1 MGLLSCTIYKTY
13 LYFIGYWLGEI
24 IRTIIEI
31 IFMDKIEKEKE
42 KEKKINFKKEEEL
55 MKLFLLNIA
64 DLLTGF
70 LVLYTKKTMK
80 VLDSSKNL
88 RKESKANKLE
98 TSLIYN
104 DEPTFQHK
112 IFLIP
117 LISILDL
124 IASSVYFFAALFSN
138 ITLNP
143 RQFDW
148 MVSIDIIARIFFSI
162 IILKIIVRKHHK
174 LGIILC
180 IIGFILMSISDIIS
194 INDEDMNFL
203 DILIFILIIF
213 PKSILFPLV
222 DVLYKIVLTNDF
234 LLPHLLMFYRG
245 LSQFP
250 IIFITILILHWNNE
264 IDFEFLNEFNNY
276 NRIIYTISFTIISS
290 IRNLC
295 VLEVIYIF
303 NSHYVSFLLAIIIFE
318 NTIRKFFEDKII
330 YNFSDIK
337 GITFFTVDITALLL
351 ISAGTLIFNE
361 MIIINA
367 CGLKDKTKLNL
378 INEEKGENKII
389 DESFYY
395 EEEDDENNNSK
406 ENHSNGNK
414 SADNLINNSDE
425 KNIIYG
431 LDKENEDRENSF

>member
-31 IFMDKIEKEKE
+31 IFMDKIEKE

-104 DEPTFQHK
+104 DEPRFQHK

>member
-31 IFMDKIEKEKE
+31 IFMDKKEKE

-80 VLDSSKNL
+80 VLDSSKNH

-104 DEPTFQHK
+104 DEPRFQHK

-194 INDEDMNFL
+194 INNEDMNFL
-203 DILIFILIIF
+203 DILIFISIIF

-250 IIFITILILHWNNE
+250 IIFIIILILHWNNK

-276 NRIIYTISFTIISS
+276 NRIIYTISFTIISC

-406 ENHSNGNK
+406 ENHSNENK

-425 KNIIYG
+425 KNIIYS

>member
-31 IFMDKIEKEKE
+31 IFMDKIEKE

>member
-31 IFMDKIEKEKE
+31 IFMDKIEKE

-80 VLDSSKNL
+80 VLDSSKNH

-124 IASSVYFFAALFSN
+124 IASSVYFLAALFSN

-148 MVSIDIIARIFFSI
+148 MVSIDIIARIFF
-162 IILKIIVRKHHK
+162 
-174 LGIILC
+174 
-180 IIGFILMSISDIIS
+180 
-194 INDEDMNFL
+194 
-203 DILIFILIIF
+203 
-213 PKSILFPLV
+213 
-222 DVLYKIVLTNDF
+222 
-234 LLPHLLMFYRG
+234 
-245 LSQFP
+245 Q
-250 IIFITILILHWNNE
+250 
-264 IDFEFLNEFNNY
+264 
-276 NRIIYTISFTIISS
+276 
-290 IRNLC
+290 
-295 VLEVIYIF
+295 
-303 NSHYVSFLLAIIIFE
+303 
-318 NTIRKFFEDKII
+318 
-330 YNFSDIK
+330 
-337 GITFFTVDITALLL
+337 
-351 ISAGTLIFNE
+351 
-361 MIIINA
+361 
-367 CGLKDKTKLNL
+367 
-378 INEEKGENKII
+378 
-389 DESFYY
+389 
-395 EEEDDENNNSK
+395 
-406 ENHSNGNK
+406 
-414 SADNLINNSDE
+414 
-425 KNIIYG
+425 
-431 LDKENEDRENSF
+431 

>member
-1 MGLLSCTIYKTY
+1 MGLLSCTIYKKY
-13 LYFIGYWLGEI
+13 IYFIGYWLGEI
-24 IRTIIEI
+24 IRTIFEI
-31 IFMDKIEKEKE
+31 FFMD

-104 DEPTFQHK
+104 DEPRFQHK

-117 LISILDL
+117 LISIFDL

-194 INDEDMNFL
+194 INNENLNIL
-203 DILIFILIIF
+203 DILKFMAIIF
-213 PKSILFPLV
+213 PKSILFPFV
-222 DVLYKIVLTNDF
+222 DVLYKLVLTNDF
-234 LLPHLLMFYRG
+234 LLPHFIMFYRG

-250 IIFITILILHWNNE
+250 IIFITILILHWKNE
-264 IDFEFLNEFNNY
+264 IKFEFLKEFNY
-276 NRIIYTISFTIISS
+276 NRIIYSIFFTLISCM
-290 IRNLC
+290 RNLS

-318 NTIRKFFEDKII
+318 NTIRKFFEDDI
-330 YNFSDIK
+330 YIFSDIK

-406 ENHSNGNK
+406 ENHSIENK
-414 SADNLINNSDE
+414 SSDNLINNSEE

>member
-1 MGLLSCTIYKTY
+1 MGLLSCTIYKKY
-13 LYFIGYWLGEI
+13 IYFIGYWLGEI
-24 IRTIIEI
+24 IRTIFEI
-31 IFMDKIEKEKE
+31 FFMD

-80 VLDSSKNL
+80 VPDSSKNL

-104 DEPTFQHK
+104 DEPRFQHK

-117 LISILDL
+117 LISIFDL

-148 MVSIDIIARIFFSI
+148 MVSIDIITRIFFSI

-194 INDEDMNFL
+194 INNEDMNFL
-203 DILIFILIIF
+203 DILIFISIIF

-245 LSQFP
+245 LSQCIAFFIIVP
-250 IIFITILILHWNNE
+250 ILK
-264 IDFEFLNEFNNY
+264 Y
-276 NRIIYTISFTIISS
+276 NKR
-290 IRNLC
+290 
-295 VLEVIYIF
+295 
-303 NSHYVSFLLAIIIFE
+303 
-318 NTIRKFFEDKII
+318 
-330 YNFSDIK
+330 
-337 GITFFTVDITALLL
+337 
-351 ISAGTLIFNE
+351 
-361 MIIINA
+361 
-367 CGLKDKTKLNL
+367 
-378 INEEKGENKII
+378 
-389 DESFYY
+389 
-395 EEEDDENNNSK
+395 
-406 ENHSNGNK
+406 
-414 SADNLINNSDE
+414 
-425 KNIIYG
+425 
-431 LDKENEDRENSF
+431 